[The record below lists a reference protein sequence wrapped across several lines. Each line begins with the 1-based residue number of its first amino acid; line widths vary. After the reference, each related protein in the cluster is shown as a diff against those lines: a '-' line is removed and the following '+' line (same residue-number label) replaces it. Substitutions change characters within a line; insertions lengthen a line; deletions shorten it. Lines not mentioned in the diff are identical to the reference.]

1 MPKVIFESIGKLTG
15 RVIEGI
21 ALTPAVSLN
30 HNIYSSEAIDNA
42 KNIGVTLPA
51 NWEHTEE
58 IIGDVVYSQGPNHSI
73 LYRAE
78 IKTER
83 ASELVQG
90 IHKVSIEANIDEVVE
105 SCNKKGCYNLI
116 DGITFE
122 GIGITVNP
130 GVQTTTL
137 NIVESYQDWRV
148 IKHICEKCKENKCV
162 SDCIQDK
169 DIIIDDQAIAICH
182 NECGVSQ
189 ETVLVNEEDQNEIK
203 IKIEQLEKQVADL
216 SRPKC
221 TTCGKNKK
229 I

>member
-1 MPKVIFESIGKLTG
+1 MHKVILESFGTLKGKT
-15 RVIEGI
+15 IEGI

-42 KNIGVTLPA
+42 KNLGVSLPA

-58 IIGDVVYSQGPNHSI
+58 IVGTVVYSAGPNHSI
-73 LYRAE
+73 LYKAE
-78 IKTER
+78 ITTER
-83 ASELVQG
+83 ANELKEGV
-90 IHKVSIEANIDEVVE
+90 HKVSIEANIDEVVE
-105 SCNKKGCYNLI
+105 SCNRKGCYNLV

-137 NIVESYQDWRV
+137 SIVESFQDW
-148 IKHICEKCKENKCV
+148 
-162 SDCIQDK
+162 
-169 DIIIDDQAIAICH
+169 DIIEKNCK
-182 NECGVSQ
+182 NCTVSI
-189 ETVLVNEEDQNEIK
+189 NEESNDDIK
-203 IKIEQLEKQVADL
+203 VKIEQLEQQVADL

-229 I
+229 V

>member
-83 ASELVQG
+83 ASELKEGV
-90 IHKVSIEANIDEVVE
+90 HKVSIEANIDEVVE
-105 SCNKKGCYNLI
+105 SCNRKGCYNLI

-122 GIGITVNP
+122 GIGITINP

-137 NIVESYQDWRV
+137 NIVESYQDWKV
-148 IKHICEKCKENKCV
+148 IENTHCDKCNILEAEENDEMK
-162 SDCIQDK
+162 
-169 DIIIDDQAIAICH
+169 
-182 NECGVSQ
+182 
-189 ETVLVNEEDQNEIK
+189 T
-203 IKIEQLEKQVADL
+203 KIEQLEKQVADL

-229 I
+229 IEKKN